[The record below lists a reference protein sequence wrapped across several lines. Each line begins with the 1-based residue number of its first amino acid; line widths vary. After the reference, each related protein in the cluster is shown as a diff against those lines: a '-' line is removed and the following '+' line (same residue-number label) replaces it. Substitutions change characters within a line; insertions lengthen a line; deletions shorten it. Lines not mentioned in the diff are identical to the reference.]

1 MVIYVLYKINPIF
14 MILGSQIISELF
26 EFNELVKYGSMV
38 LISILGIVI
47 TNENK
52 FLFYLLL
59 FITYTSLSIIKS
71 YFEKTDSL
79 EKENRELRKNLT
91 YYNKLVENSK
101 DFEEQILYTTQLEER
116 NKISQ
121 QMHDKIGHVV
131 AGSLMQLEAAKSII
145 EEDTEASKKLL
156 EGTISVLRN
165 GIEDIR
171 ITLRNIKPLKEELG
185 INRLKLEVDRSLKH
199 SSINGYINFKGE
211 LNNINYNQWKVIID
225 NTKEALTNTIKYSK
239 AKDFWVNIHVMNK
252 MLKVELKDNGVGSS
266 IITKGLGIAGMEQ
279 RVQELGG
286 NITLDGSSGFS
297 IVILMPI

>member
-1 MVIYVLYKINPIF
+1 VIYILYKINPIF
-14 MILGSQIISELF
+14 IILGTQIISELF
-26 EFNELVKYGSMV
+26 EFNELVRYGS
-38 LISILGIVI
+38 LFLLSILVMVI
-47 TNENK
+47 GKENM

-59 FITYTSLSIIKS
+59 FITYAALSIIKS
-71 YFEKTDSL
+71 YLENTESL

-101 DFEEQILYTTQLEER
+101 DFEEQVLYTTQLEER

-145 EEDTEASKKLL
+145 EDDTEASKKLL
-156 EGTISVLRN
+156 EGTITVLRS

-185 INRLKLEVDRSLKH
+185 INRLKLEVDRALKH
-199 SSINGYINFKGE
+199 SSINSYINFKGE
-211 LNNINYNQWKVIID
+211 LNNINYNQWKVMID

-252 MLKVELKDNGVGSS
+252 MIKVEIKDNGIGSN

-286 NITLDGSSGFS
+286 NITLDGTNGFS